1 MAMIDIP
8 VPGPYDFHGC
18 LHGHGWMWLEPFTP
32 TEEGFRRVLQLAS
45 DKVVEASVTA
55 APAGEDGD
63 GDVDKIV
70 RVDAGPALTPAE
82 ADEVAARVRW
92 MLRLDEDFSDFYHL
106 CRERGDGYEAAVGRG
121 RLLRSPTLFEDA
133 IKVLFTTNTTWRQ
146 TKQMVARTVAGLGAA
161 APDNPQIRAFPT
173 PEAVL
178 AAGEAFFAEAVR
190 AGYRAL
196 AVIGLAER
204 ADELAELER
213 SELPTPDLRK
223 RLLSFRG
230 LGPYSAATLLML
242 LGRYDDLPVD
252 SEARAFAARHYFDGE
267 RPADADIHALYDG
280 WGRWT
285 YLAYALD
292 PAWQA

>member
-1 MAMIDIP
+1 MEIA
-8 VPGPYDFHGC
+8 VPGPYDFHAC

-32 TEEGFRRVLQLAS
+32 TGDGLRRVLGLS
-45 DKVVEASVTA
+45 SGKVVEADVTA
-55 APAGEDGD
+55 EPAGGD
-63 GDVDKIV
+63 GDVV
-70 RVDAGPALTPAE
+70 VTVAAGTALSPEE

-92 MLRLDEDFSDFYHL
+92 MLRLDEDLSEFYRL
-106 CRERGDGYEAAVGRG
+106 CRERSDGYEAAIGRG

-133 IKVLFTTNTTWRQ
+133 VKVLFTTNTAWAQ
-146 TKQMVARTVAGLGAA
+146 TKQMVSRTVAGLGAA
-161 APDNPQIRAFPT
+161 APDNPEARAFPT

-178 AAGEAFFAEAVR
+178 AAGETFFTEEVR
-190 AGYRAL
+190 AGYRAP

-204 ADELAELER
+204 ADELAELED
-213 SELPTPDLRK
+213 SDPPTPELRK
-223 RLLSFRG
+223 RLLSFKG

-267 RPADADIHALYDG
+267 RPADADIHALYEG